1 MASETIRSHLL
12 KHQPLALLAQSHPYD
27 PVFQERPLNSQLFQ
41 RLPLRFRLKK
51 EVVHFHLLPQMPPNN
66 VKLSLEAQLLPPNY
80 YRAPSDRSFA
90 ALQPQSSN
98 L

>member
-12 KHQPLALLAQSHPYD
+12 KQQPLALLAQSRPYD
-27 PVFQERPLNSQLFQ
+27 PVLRERPPNSQLFQ

-66 VKLSLEAQLLPPNY
+66 V
-80 YRAPSDRSFA
+80 
-90 ALQPQSSN
+90 
-98 L
+98 